1 MLKSLY
7 SVTKET
13 KMKWLHDEF
22 DLSEDI
28 AEFGID
34 FVEDAFAGYKTGALD
49 ELHNDYTNVR
59 QSNFY
64 DSIPNPSFV
73 NTDNVC
79 ATMLDRYGKLKPYYP
94 FCYAGYFFDSYLEV
108 ALFIYARDCGVK
120 IERRPKTVNGVVL
133 DKYLPDFKFDD
144 RYICIRPKRLYKTK
158 KHLFVSPNDKD
169 GTFTG
174 HLIVNDDIFD
184 YYSSLGILNAI
195 EFDDEDDF
203 SEAIGYV
210 DEKYGPDY
218 IASFYFNITSPSNS
232 CVSEFAKTAF
242 FKTNDGYVMNRSIGV
257 TPAEMPSDKEYVF
270 DSKQGATPFDIVTE
284 DDLRF

>member
-1 MLKSLY
+1 
-7 SVTKET
+7 
-13 KMKWLHDEF
+13 MKWLHDEF

-28 AEFGID
+28 KEFGID

-79 ATMLDRYGKLKPYYP
+79 ATMFDRYGKLKPYYP
-94 FCYAGYFFDSYLEV
+94 FCYAGYFFDNYLEV
-108 ALFIYARDCGVK
+108 ALFIYARDCGAK

-133 DKYLPDFKFDD
+133 GKYLPDFKFDD

-158 KHLFVSPNDKD
+158 KHLFISPNDKD

-174 HLIVNDDIFD
+174 HLIANDDIFD
-184 YYSSLGILNAI
+184 YYSSLGILDAI

-203 SEAIGYV
+203 NEVIGYI

-232 CVSEFAKTAF
+232 CCISDFAKTAF

-257 TPAEMPSDKEYVF
+257 TPTEIPSDKEYVF
-270 DSKQGATPFDIVTE
+270 DSKQGATPFDIITE

>member
-1 MLKSLY
+1 
-7 SVTKET
+7 
-13 KMKWLHDEF
+13 MKWLHDEF

-28 AEFGID
+28 KEFGID

-94 FCYAGYFFDSYLEV
+94 FCYAGYFFDNYLEV
-108 ALFIYARDCGVK
+108 ALFIYARDCRVK

-133 DKYLPDFKFDD
+133 NKYLPDFKFDD

-174 HLIVNDDIFD
+174 HLITNDDIFD
-184 YYSSLGILNAI
+184 YYSSLGILDAI

-203 SEAIGYV
+203 NEVIGYI

-232 CVSEFAKTAF
+232 CCISDFAKTAF

-257 TPAEMPSDKEYVF
+257 TPTEIPSDKEYVF
-270 DSKQGATPFDIVTE
+270 DSKQGATPFDIITE

>member
-1 MLKSLY
+1 
-7 SVTKET
+7 
-13 KMKWLHDEF
+13 MKRLHDKF

-28 AEFGID
+28 KEFGID
-34 FVEDAFAGYKTGALD
+34 FVENAFAGYKPGALYK
-49 ELHNDYTNVR
+49 LYNDYTNVR

-64 DSIPNPSFV
+64 DSVPNPSFV

-79 ATMLDRYGKLKPYYP
+79 ATMLDRYGKSRPYYP
-94 FCYAGYFFDSYLEV
+94 FCYAGYFFDNYLEV

-158 KHLFVSPNDKD
+158 KHLFIRPNDID
-169 GTFTG
+169 GLFTG

-184 YYSSLGILNAI
+184 YYSSLGILDAI
-195 EFDDEDDF
+195 EFDDEDEF
-203 SEAIGYV
+203 SEVIGYV

-218 IASFYFNITSPSNS
+218 IASFYFNITCPSNN
-232 CVSEFAKTAF
+232 CVSDFAKTAF
-242 FKTNDGYVMNRSIGV
+242 FKTNNGYVMNRSIGV
-257 TPAEMPSDKEYVF
+257 IPTEMPSDKEYVF
-270 DSKQGATPFDIVTE
+270 DSKQGATPFDIVT
-284 DDLRF
+284 DDELRFELNP